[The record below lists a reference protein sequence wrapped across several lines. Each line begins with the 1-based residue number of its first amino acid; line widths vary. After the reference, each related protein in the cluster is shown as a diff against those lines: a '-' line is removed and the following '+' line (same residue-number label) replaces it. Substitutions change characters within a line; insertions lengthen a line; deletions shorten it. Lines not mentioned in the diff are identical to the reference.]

1 MSNRLIAGGI
11 VGSVIAALC
20 CFTPV
25 LVVLFG
31 VLGLS
36 AWLGWADYVL
46 MPALAFFVLLTG
58 YAIYRQRRNTN
69 ASCDTACAPSSRK
82 SGARP

>member
-1 MSNRLIAGGI
+1 MSRRLIAGGI
-11 VGSVIAALC
+11 VGSAIVALC

-31 VLGLS
+31 LLGLS

-46 MPALAFFVLLTG
+46 MPALVFFMLLTG
-58 YAIYRQRRNTN
+58 YAIFRQRRK
-69 ASCDTACAPSSRK
+69 AAAACDTACAPGSR
-82 SGARP
+82 